1 MPIEPSTRRAGL
13 RALIVVVTLGSAV
26 VAARPGSART
36 VTPSVAPVVAA
47 NAGAHPASPQGGVIV
62 QVRDFPSSAT
72 LSIVA
77 WNAAAPAY
85 GLSTVVSRS
94 GRPDQYHRLWVNQDW
109 PGGRDVKQAQGLD
122 RPLKLDSLTDTQNCF
137 NGKCTPTSTFRARI
151 LDGQMRGSKGDVP
164 VKFITNSG
172 SEIVFTLRR
181 DLVDA
186 YLGTIDSVVAALK
199 K

>member
-1 MPIEPSTRRAGL
+1 MLIHLSTRRAGL
-13 RALIVVVTLGSAV
+13 RALIVVVTLGSVV
-26 VAARPGSART
+26 VAARPGAGRT
-36 VTPSVAPVVAA
+36 VPFVAP
-47 NAGAHPASPQGGVIV
+47 AGAASAGTLHAPAQGGVIV
-62 QVRDFPSSAT
+62 QVRDFPSSST
-72 LSIVA
+72 LSVVA

-94 GRPDQYHRLWVNQDW
+94 GRPDRYHRLWVNQDW

-122 RPLKLDSLTDTQNCF
+122 RPLQLDSLTDTQNCF
-137 NGKCTPTSTFRARI
+137 NGKCTPTATFRARI
-151 LDGQMRGSKGDVP
+151 LDGSLRGSKGDVP
-164 VKFITNSG
+164 VKFITSSG
-172 SEIVFTLRR
+172 SEIAFTLRR